1 MGGGGGKGLWGRHYK
16 TRAGR
21 VILPW
26 RGSLAPL
33 ESIWA
38 GPGMGEIPLVGKTLL
53 LLGQELAE
61 VRAPTDLWLVTGGIL
76 TLSPLCSEHINNI

>member
-1 MGGGGGKGLWGRHYK
+1 
-16 TRAGR
+16 
-21 VILPW
+21 
-26 RGSLAPL
+26 
-33 ESIWA
+33 
-38 GPGMGEIPLVGKTLL
+38 MGEIPLVGKTLL